1 MTKHAFTYSLVV
13 NEVSDDL
20 DKSMSFARTHGMSA
34 LELDTVW
41 GVPIETADANDHAR
55 VRDALQGVGLEAC
68 MVLSPAFK
76 ALRLADADPD
86 DIESLPGWRA
96 HLAELEAA
104 MGFAAAIGC
113 PRVRLFTGR
122 RDVGGD
128 NPSPRLA
135 DGGGLP
141 AARLAA
147 IRAILLDAARRA
159 EDLGLT
165 LCVENVRSCF
175 GNTGVNTA
183 AILAAVDHPNVRAI
197 WDPANDFV
205 SGGDDFR
212 AGFEAVKP
220 WMVHVHAKDAT
231 EVDAV
236 TGLTAWTAIGQGD
249 LDWPAQ
255 IRALI
260 DDGYSG
266 HISLET
272 HWHPEGRS
280 RAQNSHDSFMGL
292 RQAVQAAAALGSGE
306 G

>member
-1 MTKHAFTYSLVV
+1 MPSPSFTYSLVV

-20 DKSMSFARTHGMSA
+20 DTSMSFARAHGMSA
-34 LELDTVW
+34 LELDTAW
-41 GVPIETADANDHAR
+41 GVPIETADADDRAR
-55 VRDALQGVGLEAC
+55 VREALQGAGLEPA

-76 ALRLADADPD
+76 ALRLADADPE
-86 DIESLPGWRA
+86 DIAALDGWRE
-96 HLAELEAA
+96 HLGELEAA
-104 MGFAAAIGC
+104 MDFASAIGC

-128 NPSPRLA
+128 NPSPRLP

-141 AARLAA
+141 AERLAA

-159 EDLGLT
+159 DALGLT

-183 AILAAVDHPNVRAI
+183 TILAAVDHPNVRAI

-205 SGGDDFR
+205 SGGEDFR
-212 AGFEAVKP
+212 PGYEATKP

-231 EVDAV
+231 EVDAA
-236 TGLTAWTAIGQGD
+236 TGLTAWTAIGAGS
-249 LDWPAQ
+249 LDWTAQ
-255 IRALI
+255 MRALL

-292 RQAVQAAAALGSGE
+292 RRAVQAAAAVQG
-306 G
+306 

>member
-1 MTKHAFTYSLVV
+1 MPSHPFTYSLVV

-20 DKSMSFARTHGMSA
+20 GKSMSFARTHGMTA

-41 GVPIETADANDHAR
+41 GVPIEAADADDHAR
-55 VRDALQGVGLEAC
+55 VRDALQNAGLEPA

-76 ALRLADADPD
+76 ALPLADADPD
-86 DIESLPGWRA
+86 DIASLPGWRE
-96 HLAELEAA
+96 HLDELKAA
-104 MGFAAAIGC
+104 MDFATAIGC

-128 NPSPRLA
+128 NPSPRLP

-175 GNTGVNTA
+175 GNTGRNTA
-183 AILAAVDHPNVRAI
+183 AILAEVDHPNVRAI

-212 AGFEAVKP
+212 AGYEAVKP

-231 EVDAV
+231 EVDPA

-255 IRALI
+255 IRALL
-260 DDGYSG
+260 DDGYRG

-280 RAQNSHDSFMGL
+280 RAQNSHESFFGL
-292 RQAVQAAAALGSGE
+292 RQAVQTAADAV
-306 G
+306 

>member
-1 MTKHAFTYSLVV
+1 MPDQTFTYSLVA

-20 DKSMSFARTHGMSA
+20 DMSMSFAVTHGMSA
-34 LELDTVW
+34 LELDTAW
-41 GVPIETADANDHAR
+41 GVPIETADADARAR
-55 VRDALQGVGLEAC
+55 VRDALRKAGLEAT

-86 DIESLPGWRA
+86 RLASLPGWRE
-96 HLAELEAA
+96 HLDLLTAA
-104 MGFAAAIGC
+104 MDFAAAIGC

-128 NPSPRLA
+128 NPSPRLP
-135 DGGGLP
+135 DGGGLS
-141 AARLAA
+141 AERLDA
-147 IRAILLDAARRA
+147 IRAVLLDAAGRA

-175 GNTGVNTA
+175 GNTGPNTA
-183 AILAAVDHPNVRAI
+183 AILAAVDHASVRAI

-205 SGGDDFR
+205 SGGEGFR
-212 AGFEAVKP
+212 AGYDAVKP

-231 EVDAV
+231 VVDPA

-255 IRALI
+255 IRALL

-266 HISLET
+266 RISLET

-280 RAQNSHDSFMGL
+280 RVQNSHDSFAGL
-292 RQAVQAAAALGSGE
+292 RGAVQAAAARG
-306 G
+306 